1 MWVPRKAT
9 TASRQRCIVE
19 QVVLTTSRAVANADV
34 VDVVDMIRRAKEQ
47 IPDRLKGNAE
57 VMIGE
62 QELSDLQDM
71 PPLPLRW
78 ASCATGK
85 MGSVFCRPWSRR
97 STLTLSL
104 ES

>member
-1 MWVPRKAT
+1 MHHVLYWQCRTCAIRLDPETPVLLVFL
-9 TASRQRCIVE
+9 ASVHKHVGVKRGYYGNCIVE

-62 QELSDLQDM
+62 QAE
-71 PPLPLRW
+71 
-78 ASCATGK
+78 
-85 MGSVFCRPWSRR
+85 
-97 STLTLSL
+97 
-104 ES
+104 